1 MLQRFDPYRPITI
14 FVLIISYIWIVF
26 QYPIQEALHMMVH
39 VQDIQ
44 QEQFFFHSHD
54 DNNPG
59 HFHRNLILL
68 KEIADAN
75 NGEESPQADIEIK
88 KKIEIVDLLQAQ
100 DKANP
105 SYTSPPEHYLFSF
118 SSPFINVN
126 SPPPWQV

>member
-14 FVLIISYIWIVF
+14 FVLIISYVWIVF

-44 QEQFFFHSHD
+44 QEQFIFHSHD

-75 NGEESPQADIEIK
+75 KSEESPQADIEIK
-88 KKIEIVDLLQAQ
+88 KKIEIVDLLQAL
-100 DKANP
+100 DKAN
-105 SYTSPPEHYLFSF
+105 STYTPPAEYYLFSF

-126 SPPPWQV
+126 SPPPWQA